1 LHNEEN
7 GHGKGMVG
15 EDDEES
21 FVVCMALMERL
32 SHDIVLKNAL
42 FTHTSRRVNRSS
54 EITQL
59 LAVLYYYF
67 IGSVPTY

>member
-1 LHNEEN
+1 
-7 GHGKGMVG
+7 MVG

-21 FVVCMALMERL
+21 FVICMALMERL
-32 SHDIVLKNAL
+32 SHDIVLENAL

>member
-1 LHNEEN
+1 
-7 GHGKGMVG
+7 MVG

-21 FVVCMALMERL
+21 FVICMALMERL

>member
-1 LHNEEN
+1 MKRMVMEKVL
-7 GHGKGMVG
+7 VG

-21 FVVCMALMERL
+21 FVICMALMERL

-42 FTHTSRRVNRSS
+42 FTHTSRRMNRSS

-59 LAVLYYYF
+59 FSSAFLLLLYW
-67 IGSVPTY
+67 